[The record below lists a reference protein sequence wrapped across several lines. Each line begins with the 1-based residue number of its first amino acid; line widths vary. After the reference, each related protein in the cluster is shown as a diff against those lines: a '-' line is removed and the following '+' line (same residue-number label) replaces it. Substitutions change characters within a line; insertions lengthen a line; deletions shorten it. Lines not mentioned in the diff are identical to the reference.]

1 MKIASSLLVRANIKI
16 MYTSMLSC
24 KVCKLDIE
32 LIEQITNRTN
42 FGAFQSPSF
51 LVYDNFSNLAYPTRD
66 WNVMEAATGHLK
78 TKHVI
83 RAIF

>member
-42 FGAFQSPSF
+42 FGAFQIPRF
-51 LVYDNFSNLAYPTRD
+51 WYVIILANLAYPTRD